1 LVVHSDWWTRA
12 GGHAAT
18 GVTEKDFVMTKRRD
32 FKALVRERMDKT
44 GERYTAARAQLLG
57 RLPASPPT
65 PAFPGVL
72 PGYDTFGGIQSG
84 TAALRNTL
92 AALGKVSPLDGTPY
106 TERLVNGLCGG
117 PGFLYAVFEYKG
129 WPPMLSLALRSRSMP
144 DVYIAEGLS
153 RIGMKVTTSET
164 TSPVVARKT
173 LDAALADGRAALCV
187 TDAASL
193 PWTGLPQAFVGAGPY
208 VVAVAGRDGD
218 DFWVDDRAAH
228 PRRIS
233 GAQLS
238 KARAAYRQAKNRLM
252 TLDGETPRYDA
263 RKAVREA
270 IADTARRY
278 VEPAV
283 PKSFWVNCGFS
294 GLDKWRQM
302 LVDPK
307 DKRGWQTV
315 FSDGPRACAGLQ
327 RLHESIECQS
337 APQAGRGLYAE
348 FLEDAARALGAP
360 RLAEAAATYREAG
373 AHWTSIGDIV
383 ASCDDRAVRQA
394 CRIADEQLEGDDAG
408 SPTPVSCAD
417 KMQDLQ
423 KIAKDCK
430 LTKTQARG
438 IYADIAT
445 AVGKIADA
453 ERAAV
458 DLMLAALKDT

>member
-1 LVVHSDWWTRA
+1 
-12 GGHAAT
+12 
-18 GVTEKDFVMTKRRD
+18 MTKRRD

-57 RLPASPPT
+57 RLRASPPV

-72 PGYDTFGGIQSG
+72 PGYETFGGIQSG

-92 AALGKVSPLDGTPY
+92 ASLGKVFPLDGTPY
-106 TERLVNGLCGG
+106 TETLVNGLCGG

-144 DVYIAEGLS
+144 DVYIGEGLT
-153 RIGMKVTTSET
+153 RIGAHVTTSET
-164 TSPVVARKT
+164 TSPVVARKA

-193 PWTGLPQAFVGAGPY
+193 PWTGLPQAFVGAGPH

-218 DFWVDDRAAH
+218 DFWIDDRAAQ

-252 TLDGETPRYDA
+252 TLDGDKPGYDA
-263 RKAVREA
+263 RKAMREA

-302 LVDPK
+302 LVDSK
-307 DKRGWQTV
+307 DKRGWQAV
-315 FSDGPRACAGLQ
+315 FSDGARACAGLQ

-348 FLEDAARALGAP
+348 FLDDAARVLGT
-360 RLAEAAATYREAG
+360 RSLAKAAAAYREAG
-373 AHWTSIGDIV
+373 VLWTSIGDIV
-383 ASCDDRAVRQA
+383 AGCDDPAVRRA
-394 CRIADEQLEGDDAG
+394 CRMADDRLEGDDAG
-408 SPTPVSCAD
+408 GGTDMSCAD
-417 KMQDLQ
+417 RMQELQ
-423 KIAKDCK
+423 KIASDCK
-430 LTKTQARG
+430 LTKIAASAL
-438 IYADIAT
+438 YVDIAGV
-445 AVGKIADA
+445 VGQIAEA

-458 DLMLAALKDT
+458 KLMNDALMGN